1 MNAFIVKEVSPVPNF
16 SYHRINF
23 NLEIPDGQHMITCQ
37 FEITLD
43 GAIEVQ
49 LDSGVIIA

>member
-1 MNAFIVKEVSPVPNF
+1 MNAFIVKEIRPVPNF

-23 NLEIPDGQHMITCQ
+23 NLEIPDGQHMLASQ

-43 GAIEVQ
+43 GSLEVL
-49 LDSGVIIA
+49 LDSGVVIV